1 MLVMGVL
8 FEYFSAI
15 SNDVAA
21 SVIDRPG
28 GPASSTGAPS
38 ETPPHVAFDVVATK
52 GIDPVVQLGN
62 LEALLTERPFDDVRA
77 SPRSGAL
84 VDIRDDGELLV
95 LAVTDELTAALAAA
109 DTAKLAEVAAPW
121 SQTEEFYGRAD
132 PEDLVPFLVALAG
145 LARRATAQGFALYC
159 WVCV

>member
-109 DTAKLAEVAAPW
+109 DVRYFDHRSRMP
-121 SQTEEFYGRAD
+121 RAFEIGEPPLRATD
-132 PEDLVPFLVALAG
+132 
-145 LARRATAQGFALYC
+145 LARMADHET
-159 WVCV
+159 